1 MPQEHI
7 VKSYDE
13 DLNILNQHIFQ
24 MGKSVENLLVDAV
37 TSLTT
42 NNVDLANE
50 VILRDKKIDKMQ
62 HEIDQQ
68 ATKMLA
74 LRQPMA
80 ADLRAI
86 IAAIR
91 ISNDLERMGD
101 YAKNISKRAKTLS
114 QSPFLR
120 APSRSI
126 GRLSQLVEEMISET
140 MEVYLVRDAER
151 AKAVILRDE
160 DVDELHTAQ
169 FREILTYMMED
180 TRNISALTHY
190 LFITKNIERIGDHAT
205 NIAEQIY
212 YVATGKQLEDIH
224 NNFDGSSALLSDI

>member
-224 NNFDGSSALLSDI
+224 SNFDGSSALLSDI

>member
-50 VILRDKKIDKMQ
+50 VILRDKKIDAMQ

-140 MEVYLVRDAER
+140 MEVYLVRDADR

-224 NNFDGSSALLSDI
+224 SNFDGSSALLSDI